1 MRIEPLDTIL
11 DEEARWHAA
20 KLRVQQPRKSDWL
33 MNKTKLQIELMA
45 LDAPAVAVCI
55 VIAVLV
61 GVMLVPMVMP

>member
-20 KLRVQQPRKSDWL
+20 KLRVQQPRRSDWL

-45 LDAPAVAVCI
+45 LDAPAFFLCVVVAI
-55 VIAVLV
+55 IFGV
-61 GVMLVPMVMP
+61 GLIKVVMP